1 MKVGSRCGYCL
12 LHRGYKMIQMSTEDE
27 ETRRDAM
34 QELLALMG
42 REFRSNAVPSVI
54 GAERGRV
61 IARVTGC
68 ADPYME
74 LKREANISGLAMLT
88 RLRAL
93 VEEEADDARLR
104 AACLISCLGNGLDYE
119 VPGNNRDFA

>member
-1 MKVGSRCGYCL
+1 MMYWHVFYIAAASPVWANMKVGSRCGYCL
-12 LHRGYKMIQMSTEDE
+12 LHRGYKMIQMSAEDE
-27 ETRRDAM
+27 ETRRVAM
-34 QELLALMG
+34 QELLAMLG

-74 LKREANISGLAMLT
+74 LRREGRTSGLAMIH
-88 RLRAL
+88 R
-93 VEEEADDARLR
+93 
-104 AACLISCLGNGLDYE
+104 
-119 VPGNNRDFA
+119 